1 MDPGD
6 AINKVHPLGDA
17 AETAG
22 RAARA
27 VDDARIYPWWPR
39 KKKPAATKAEK
50 PAKSAAEKGAKPKAA
65 WARRQKNR
73 GLLEGKSS
81 ELTSNSQMLGG
92 VVFIV
97 VASLGFALRNS

>member
-50 PAKSAAEKGAKPKAA
+50 PAKSADKAAKPKAA
-65 WARRQKNR
+65 WARR
-73 GLLEGKSS
+73 
-81 ELTSNSQMLGG
+81 
-92 VVFIV
+92 
-97 VASLGFALRNS
+97 